1 MWRNMTRLL
10 LLCML
15 DIVQRLWLQLVME
28 EQRFATVMWGGF
40 DFIADAGGSDP
51 ARREWLMECSGLQVN
66 LRQAFSTQT
75 CFCQSCCT
83 LQCCYYINCHIPSQE
98 KVCGSLRTNWCT
110 KSHSQAAANSDGQS
124 AHVLPLYLR
133 SGWDLCWVLAATD
146 NS

>member
-1 MWRNMTRLL
+1 MTRLL

-51 ARREWLMECSGLQVN
+51 ARREWLMECSGLQVK

-75 CFCQSCCT
+75 RCCQSCCT
-83 LQCCYYINCHIPSQE
+83 LQCCCQ
-98 KVCGSLRTNWCT
+98 TNHHMHM
-110 KSHSQAAANSDGQS
+110 KGVRLSVHKLV
-124 AHVLPLYLR
+124 HKLL
-133 SGWDLCWVLAATD
+133 
-146 NS
+146 

>member
-1 MWRNMTRLL
+1 MLAAPGEVLLTCCISVCHVLKMITLL

-15 DIVQRLWLQLVME
+15 DIVQSLLLQLVME

-51 ARREWLMECSGLQVN
+51 ARREWLMECSGLQVK

-83 LQCCYYINCHIPSQE
+83 LQCCY
-98 KVCGSLRTNWCT
+98 
-110 KSHSQAAANSDGQS
+110 
-124 AHVLPLYLR
+124 
-133 SGWDLCWVLAATD
+133 
-146 NS
+146 